1 MADSKDIR
9 EQFKWVTD
17 SGKYTYAEVKE
28 HLSWFTSKV
37 WFGDDWFGL
46 SSEQS
51 YLINKMVQAIFWIA
65 KTIFSV
71 CAGIYE
77 KLTDLSQFDTYIKQT
92 LNISASLFSSL
103 FYGGNGN
110 VGLAYLLVPCIAL
123 YLAYLYFFKNASFS
137 RAALKFI
144 LVLALITVFFKKS
157 STGNYLIY
165 DFYKGVNDISNELV
179 TRSIGSFKS
188 VTETKEGQS
197 ESLLKKYNEKDQSPV
212 LDKYFEVAI
221 WTPYRY
227 MNSTIIHKKDG
238 SIELNLDDNSFKEL
252 LGYNDG
258 LEEFTFKD
266 GKFKGK
272 DLRAVTEDDDTN
284 EHVLGGKNFSDWG
297 QKFTYA
303 FVGVIDS
310 ISLGVI
316 LDLLA
321 ITGVVFKVTL
331 LALFLLSFICLILAF
346 VPTFDNILFNLFK
359 KIFGAI
365 VVSAFLSFGAIL
377 LLWFY
382 DIINTI
388 LAALFASNGFLMACA
403 KITLI
408 IVLWKKRDNIMSV
421 LTANRVA
428 HLSNAFTNKLDSIG
442 SSFGQRGQRMM
453 NRGAERVRGV
463 RKEIGTRGKQYSK
476 GFARLGMQKFRDRG
490 KPKQKKGKDNRYNGN
505 FVSFRDKMSVE
516 NGLRSVR
523 SGYHQAK
530 GKLQEVRAMGM
541 QKDGKETFGSK
552 DLKEK
557 ASKQL
562 AKSSQL
568 RTRNSDTTVKR
579 YEKRIQKELN
589 RSSSFGKKDKKISFK
604 SRLDKER

>member
-1 MADSKDIR
+1 MKD
-9 EQFKWVTD
+9 
-17 SGKYTYAEVKE
+17 

-51 YLINKMVQAIFWIA
+51 YLINKMVQAVFWVA
-65 KTIFSV
+65 KTIFSI

-77 KLTDLSQFDTYIKQT
+77 KLTDLSQFDNYIKQT
-92 LNISASLFSSL
+92 LTISANLFSSL

-110 VGLAYLLVPCIAL
+110 IGLAYLLVPCIAL
-123 YLAYLYFFKNASFS
+123 YLAYLYFFKNASFG
-137 RAALKFI
+137 RAVLKFI
-144 LVLALITVFFKKS
+144 LVLGLITIFFKKG

-165 DFYKGVNDISNELV
+165 DFYKGVNTISNELV

-221 WTPYRY
+221 WAPYRY

-238 SIELNLDDNSFKEL
+238 TIELNLDDTTFKEL

-258 LEEFTFKD
+258 NDDFKFKS
-266 GKFKGK
+266 GKFEGK
-272 DLRAVTEDDDTN
+272 NLQAVTEDDDTN

-303 FVGVIDS
+303 FVGMIDS
-310 ISLGVI
+310 TSLGVI

-321 ITGVVFKVTL
+321 ITGVIFKATIV
-331 LALFLLSFICLILAF
+331 ALFLLSFVCLILAF

-388 LAALFASNGFLMACA
+388 LMALFASNGFLMACS
-403 KITLI
+403 KITLMI
-408 IVLWKKRDNIMSV
+408 AFWKKRDNIMSV

-442 SSFGQRGQRMM
+442 SSFSQRGQRMM
-453 NRGAERVRGV
+453 NRGVERVRGV

-490 KPKQKKGKDNRYNGN
+490 KPKQKKGKENRYNGN
-505 FVSFRDKMSVE
+505 FVTFRDKMGLK
-516 NGLRSVR
+516 NGLLSAR

-530 GKLQEVRAMGM
+530 GKLQEVRALGM
-541 QKDGKETFGSK
+541 QKDGKDTFVGRN
-552 DLKEK
+552 LKEK

-562 AKSSQL
+562 EKSSQL
-568 RTRNSDTTVKR
+568 RKRSSETTVKR

-589 RSSSFGKKDKKISFK
+589 QSSSFGKKDKKISFK